1 MKPNSIFI
9 LIATMMFCGCDREAA
24 LDRAN
29 LQPYTNIQPGTLVF
43 VHYTMPK
50 YTNNSTPI
58 GDDYIFLCITNHCRY
73 VMLRDTNGMTSL
85 FAGRVIQSITP
96 KSKQGTKP

>member
-1 MKPNSIFI
+1 MKPYSIFV
-9 LIATMMFCGCDREAA
+9 LIAAMLLCGCNREAA

-50 YTNNSTPI
+50 YTNYSTPT
-58 GDDYIFLCITNHCRY
+58 GDDYFFLCITDRF
-73 VMLRDTNGMTSL
+73 VQLRDMNGMTCL
-85 FAGRVIQSITP
+85 YAGRIIQSITP
-96 KSKQGTKP
+96 KSKLGTKP